1 LTSRRLA
8 ISLIVWLAC
17 QIAAAVYANQDPVSN
32 VRELYLSADYE
43 GALAVLDR
51 LDRATRDSHAELADY
66 RVLCLLALDRRD
78 EARQAIR
85 AIVERDPAHRLSDV
99 QASPR
104 MQTMFQEAR
113 KALLPDI
120 VQRMYAD
127 AKAAFDRHD
136 PSAANTFDRLM
147 VLLDDPDLRD
157 AQLSDLRAVASGFR
171 DLSKAAHAEP
181 AQESASEEVRLPPSP
196 PEVRPEQSR
205 GTASLAVVNGGGGKP
220 DTTYVSKPAGP
231 LTGPPD
237 KIRVT
242 PDGSSP
248 VFSPKAPPPPG
259 VEPAFAIS
267 QPMPQWSRRWIRTQK
282 NYDSVLELTID
293 EQGNVT
299 TVALQQPMH
308 PMFDKALL
316 KLARTW
322 KYTPARLNGTPVSFL
337 KVIDIQI
344 QPER

>member
-1 LTSRRLA
+1 MIFRSITVG
-8 ISLIVWLAC
+8 LIVWLVF
-17 QIAAAVYANQDPVSN
+17 QAVPPVHANQDPLPN

-51 LDRATRDSHAELADY
+51 LDRPTRDGHAELADY

-104 MQTMFQEAR
+104 MQTAFQDLR

-120 VQRMYAD
+120 VQQMYAE
-127 AKAAFDRHD
+127 AKAKFEKHD
-136 PSAANTFDRLM
+136 PSAADTFDRLM
-147 VLLDDPDLRD
+147 TLLDDPDLKD

-171 DLSKAAHAEP
+171 DLSKAANAAP
-181 AQESASEEVRLPPSP
+181 VPKTTTEEVRVPPS
-196 PEVRPEQSR
+196 RPEEA
-205 GTASLAVVNGGGGKP
+205 TASLAVANGGGGKA
-220 DTTYVSKPAGP
+220 DTGP

-242 PDGSSP
+242 PAGASL
-248 VFSPKAPPPPG
+248 VFSPKPPPPPG
-259 VEPAFAIS
+259 VEMALAVS
-267 QPMPQWSRRWIRTQK
+267 QPMPQWSRRWIKTQQ
-282 NYDSVLELTID
+282 NFDSTLELTIN
-293 EQGNVT
+293 EQGSVT
-299 TVALQQPMH
+299 TAALQQPLH

-316 KLARTW
+316 KLAHTW
-322 KYTPARLNGTPVSFL
+322 KYTPARLNGTPVPFHKL
-337 KVIDIQI
+337 IDIHI
-344 QPER
+344 QPDR